1 MQSHFCSFKYKKL
14 TTKLKYLVAI
24 LLVSLFITC
33 GVKKNERQDK
43 IVAPLDKL
51 KVGNKNFVAGYPRH
65 PHETINRIR
74 ELKEGQSPFAVIVS
88 CSDSRLP
95 PELVFDQGLGDL
107 FSIRTAGNVIGD
119 YELGSIEYAVEHLHC
134 KLILVLGHENCGAI
148 QAYIASHE
156 KKHNDHVQNLIA
168 YIASE
173 DEIKCIK
180 DPLKSN
186 IDILVKA
193 NIAHGVN
200 LLKTSTPV
208 LKSLADKNEL
218 DIIGAYYDLDSGEVS
233 FLQ

>member
-1 MQSHFCSFKYKKL
+1 M
-14 TTKLKYLVAI
+14 
-24 LLVSLFITC
+24 
-33 GVKKNERQDK
+33 K
-43 IVAPLDKL
+43 IVALS
-51 KVGNKNFVAGYPRH
+51 RH
-65 PHETINRIR
+65 T
-74 ELKEGQSPFAVIVS
+74 
-88 CSDSRLP
+88 
-95 PELVFDQGLGDL
+95 
-107 FSIRTAGNVIGD
+107 
-119 YELGSIEYAVEHLHC
+119 
-134 KLILVLGHENCGAI
+134 
-148 QAYIASHE
+148 SHPM
-156 KKHNDHVQNLIA
+156 KKKYKDHVQNLIA